1 MAPRRLARCGA
12 ASTLSP
18 EPTLRR
24 VRTYLGYV
32 PEVRKPE
39 IYEANTYAPLYDL
52 TAARDEL
59 GFEAEYDCRS

>member
-1 MAPRRLARCGA
+1 
-12 ASTLSP
+12 
-18 EPTLRR
+18 